1 MADTHRGCVAIITGA
16 GRGLGRTMAL
26 GLLQAGA
33 QVTGVDIDPPA
44 LDELN
49 GAAGAARQ
57 RLLPLKADV
66 TREDEARGIVAQ
78 TMERFGRVDVLVNNA
93 GLNLSTV
100 DPSAIKTAPSFRDIA
115 PADYRRIFEVNA
127 IAPFLVARAAIEP
140 MLKQKWGRIIG
151 VTTSLDTMYR
161 KGMMPY
167 GATKAAHECFVAALA
182 DELEGSGITANVLV
196 PGGAAITRMTAGYG
210 AAQAKM
216 IPPERHG
223 EAAAVASLARVRRR
237 EWTALHRCAVG
248 RQARA
253 RGRGREMQRARR
265 LAAIGSAVD
274 PARFGALARL
284 RRQLDIDL
292 EHRGVAVTA
301 ELHIDRVV
309 LRRHVFPHDRDEI
322 VAQRR
327 QEIRAVAAD
336 ALVREDE
343 HQPFLGD
350 RSRPRTLRQKKIE
363 QPHHALPNKAR
374 KMLRRSSLSK
384 RSSRCSPKK
393 RATASS

>member
-216 IPPERHG
+216 IPPDVMVKPLLWLASRASDG
-223 EAAAVASLARVRRR
+223 VNGRRFIGAQWDAKLTPEAAAEKCSAPAAWPQL
-237 EWTALHRCAVG
+237 G
-248 RQARA
+248 RQS
-253 RGRGREMQRARR
+253 
-265 LAAIGSAVD
+265 I
-274 PARFGALARL
+274 
-284 RRQLDIDL
+284 
-292 EHRGVAVTA
+292 
-301 ELHIDRVV
+301 
-309 LRRHVFPHDRDEI
+309 
-322 VAQRR
+322 
-327 QEIRAVAAD
+327 
-336 ALVREDE
+336 
-343 HQPFLGD
+343 
-350 RSRPRTLRQKKIE
+350 
-363 QPHHALPNKAR
+363 LPD
-374 KMLRRSSLSK
+374 SVH
-384 RSSRCSPKK
+384 
-393 RATASS
+393 